1 MKVKETLKRIWFPV
15 VVVCVIALQAVGMG
29 NRPLAGDPGYGF
41 IMAERPLQPDTIHYR
56 NQFIG
61 NAAGKEDTTQFVLA
75 PIDTTPQLTARDT
88 IFPPD
93 SLKETDPFRYKYYVA
108 LLDSLTHKIV
118 VDSLKTAGD
127 TLDWPRID
135 SLYYLDSAIRKK
147 AEFDAWYAA
156 LSKTERKKYDF
167 EVKEKIKKHIA
178 DSVLNVKD
186 SLKAH
191 RDSVK
196 EATPRILETFAFPD
210 TLQYKRI
217 IQWTHEREF
226 HKMDVKQP
234 DTSYN
239 HWLHDYPFYRKDVN
253 ATWLGVAGSA
263 LQYYNWFNRTSEN
276 GVSFYNPYESWTY
289 STKTLPMY
297 NTKTPYTELA
307 YFGTIF
313 ANAQKESD
321 NLHILT
327 TQNIFP
333 ELNFTLE
340 YDRFGGNG
348 IMQGEKTTNKT
359 FVTSVN
365 YLGKRY
371 MMHTGYIHN
380 KVIRKENGGTSDN
393 SMVRDTTL
401 DAREYPINLNNASTD
416 LIRNTFFLDQQYR
429 IPFTFIRNIK
439 DRKIDKAFKDSLL
452 ASGDTARIDSLD
464 VFLARRRAAREAA
477 DTLGDNN
484 ITTAFIGHSSE
495 YSVFRKTY
503 ADQITDAAG
512 KAFYNDVFNYN
523 PTTSF
528 DSVRVMKLENRVFL
542 RLQPWSDDAIV
553 SKLNGGIGNRILSFY
568 TFDPT
573 FLKANTNTVWNSA
586 FVYAGVE
593 GQLRDYI
600 HWDATGD
607 YVFLGS
613 QMNDL
618 SVKANAR
625 LDLYPFRRARKSPV
639 SLNVHFETSLEEPE
653 YYYQHYYSNHYK
665 WDNDFGKISTTKIQG
680 SLNIPRW
687 RIGAR
692 VGYALLSGNV
702 YYDSTGVVRQNNS
715 PMSVLSA
722 SLDKNFALGPVHLDN
737 RLLFQISSDDE
748 VLPLPTLAVNS
759 RLYLQLNI
767 KKNIMQMQLG
777 AEGWYNT
784 KFYSPA
790 WNPAVGA
797 FYNQK
802 EEKYNNGPVIDAF
815 INVQWKR
822 ACIFVKLE
830 NIGNGWPMDKADYF
844 SAHHYIRTQTAFK
857 IGVYWPFYLQSS
869 SNKAVS
875 AGSGLSGGGGSS
887 SGGGFGGG
895 FSGFGGGGSGGSGG
909 FGGNNF

>member
-1 MKVKETLKRIWFPV
+1 MKVKEILKRIWFPV
-15 VVVCVIALQAVGMG
+15 VVVCVIALQAIGMG
-29 NRPLAGDPGYGF
+29 NRPLAGDPGYGY
-41 IMAERPLQPDTIHYR
+41 IIAERPLQPDTIHYR

-61 NAAGKEDTTQFVLA
+61 NAAAGKEDTSLFLA
-75 PIDTTPQLTARDT
+75 PIDTTPHLTARDT

-93 SLKETDPFRYKYYVA
+93 SLKDIDPFRYKYYVA
-108 LLDSLTHKIV
+108 ILDSLTHRIV

-127 TLDWPRID
+127 SLDWPKVD

-147 AEFDAWYAA
+147 AADAAWYAS
-156 LSKTERKKYDF
+156 LSKAERRKHDF

-186 SLKAH
+186 SLKAY

-196 EATPRILETFAFPD
+196 EATPRVLETFALPD
-210 TLQYKRI
+210 SLQYKRI

-226 HKMDVKQP
+226 HKMDVRQP

-239 HWLHDYPFYRKDVN
+239 HWFHDYPFYRKDVN

-263 LQYYNWFNRTSEN
+263 MQYYNWFNRTSEN
-276 GVSFYNPYESWTY
+276 GVSFYNPYEAWTY

-313 ANAQKESD
+313 ANSQKESD

-327 TQNIFP
+327 SQNIFP
-333 ELNFTLE
+333 ALNYTLE
-340 YDRFGGNG
+340 YNRFGGNG
-348 IMQGEKTTNKT
+348 IMQNEKTTNKT
-359 FVTSVN
+359 FVSSVN

-371 MMHTGYIHN
+371 MMHAGYIHN
-380 KVIRKENGGTSDN
+380 KVLRNENGGTSDN
-393 SMVRDTTL
+393 KMVSDTTL
-401 DAREYPINLNNASTD
+401 DAREYPVNLSNASSNI
-416 LIRNTFFLDQQYR
+416 IRNTLFLDQQYR
-429 IPFTFIRNIK
+429 IPFTFIRNIQN
-439 DRKIDKAFKDSLL
+439 RKIDKAFKDSILATGDSTKIASLGELL
-452 ASGDTARIDSLD
+452 AQRKEE
-464 VFLARRRAAREAA
+464 REAA

-495 YSVFRKTY
+495 YSVFRKSY
-503 ADQITDAAG
+503 EDQITDDVG
-512 KAFYNDVFNYN
+512 KSFYDNVFNYH

-542 RLQPWSDDAIV
+542 RLQPWADNAIV
-553 SKLNGGIGNRILSFY
+553 SKLNGGIGNRLLNFSV
-568 TFDPT
+568 FDPT
-573 FLKANTNTVWNSA
+573 FLKGTTNKIWNSA

-593 GQLRDYI
+593 GQLKDYI

-607 YVFLGS
+607 YVFLGD

-625 LDLYPFRRARKSPV
+625 LDLFPFRRARKSPV
-639 SLNVHFETSLEEPE
+639 SLDLHFETNLEEPE

-665 WDNDFGKISTTKIQG
+665 WDNEFGKISTTKIQG
-680 SLNIPRW
+680 GFSVPRW
-687 RIGAR
+687 RLGAK

-702 YYDSTGVVRQNNS
+702 YYDSTGVVRQNNN

-722 SLDKNFALGPVHLDN
+722 SLDKNFVLGPLHLDN
-737 RLLFQISSDDE
+737 RLLFQISSDQDII
-748 VLPLPTLAVNS
+748 PLPTLAVNA
-759 RLYLQLNI
+759 RWYLQFNV
-767 KKNIMQMQLG
+767 KRNIMQMQLG
-777 AEGWYNT
+777 AEAWYNT
-784 KFYSPA
+784 KYYSPG

-815 INVQWKR
+815 VNIQWKR
-822 ACIFVKLE
+822 ACIFVKVE
-830 NIGNGWPMDKADYF
+830 NVGKGWPMDKADYF
-844 SAHHYIRTQTAFK
+844 SAHHYIRTQTALK
-857 IGVYWPFYLQSS
+857 LGIYWPFYLQSS
-869 SNKAVS
+869 SNKTVS
-875 AGSGLSGGGGSS
+875 AGSGLSSGGGSS
-887 SGGGFGGG
+887 SGGGG
-895 FSGFGGGGSGGSGG
+895 GFGGGLNSLGSGGGRSFSGNG
-909 FGGNNF
+909 F

>member
-15 VVVCVIALQAVGMG
+15 VVVCVIALQAIGMG

-156 LSKTERKKYDF
+156 LSKMERKKYDF

-210 TLQYKRI
+210 SLQYKRI

-464 VFLARRRAAREAA
+464 VFLARRRAAREPP
-477 DTLGDNN
+477 TPSG
-484 ITTAFIGHSSE
+484 T
-495 YSVFRKTY
+495 
-503 ADQITDAAG
+503 
-512 KAFYNDVFNYN
+512 
-523 PTTSF
+523 TTS
-528 DSVRVMKLENRVFL
+528 
-542 RLQPWSDDAIV
+542 QPRS
-553 SKLNGGIGNRILSFY
+553 
-568 TFDPT
+568 
-573 FLKANTNTVWNSA
+573 
-586 FVYAGVE
+586 
-593 GQLRDYI
+593 
-600 HWDATGD
+600 
-607 YVFLGS
+607 
-613 QMNDL
+613 
-618 SVKANAR
+618 
-625 LDLYPFRRARKSPV
+625 
-639 SLNVHFETSLEEPE
+639 
-653 YYYQHYYSNHYK
+653 
-665 WDNDFGKISTTKIQG
+665 
-680 SLNIPRW
+680 
-687 RIGAR
+687 
-692 VGYALLSGNV
+692 
-702 YYDSTGVVRQNNS
+702 
-715 PMSVLSA
+715 
-722 SLDKNFALGPVHLDN
+722 
-737 RLLFQISSDDE
+737 
-748 VLPLPTLAVNS
+748 
-759 RLYLQLNI
+759 
-767 KKNIMQMQLG
+767 
-777 AEGWYNT
+777 
-784 KFYSPA
+784 
-790 WNPAVGA
+790 
-797 FYNQK
+797 
-802 EEKYNNGPVIDAF
+802 
-815 INVQWKR
+815 
-822 ACIFVKLE
+822 
-830 NIGNGWPMDKADYF
+830 
-844 SAHHYIRTQTAFK
+844 
-857 IGVYWPFYLQSS
+857 
-869 SNKAVS
+869 
-875 AGSGLSGGGGSS
+875 
-887 SGGGFGGG
+887 
-895 FSGFGGGGSGGSGG
+895 
-909 FGGNNF
+909 

>member
-1 MKVKETLKRIWFPV
+1 ML
-15 VVVCVIALQAVGMG
+15 VCVIALQTIGME
-29 NRPLAGDPGYGF
+29 NRAFHGDPGYGF
-41 IMAERPLQPDTIHYR
+41 VSEERQLRPDTIRYR

-61 NAAGKEDTTQFVLA
+61 KGNADTGKEDTAMFLA

-93 SLKETDPFRYKYYVA
+93 SLKDIDPFRYKYYVA
-108 LLDSLTHKIV
+108 ILDSLTHRTV
-118 VDSLKTAGD
+118 VDSLKSAGD
-127 TLDWPRID
+127 TLDWPKVD

-147 AEFDAWYAA
+147 AEFDAWYSG
-156 LSKTERKKYDF
+156 LSKTDRKKYDY
-167 EVKEKIKKHIA
+167 EIKEKAKKHIA
-178 DSVLNVKD
+178 DSILNVKD

-196 EATPRILETFAFPD
+196 EATPRILETFAVPD
-210 TLQYKRI
+210 SLKYKRI
-217 IQWTHEREF
+217 ISWTHGREF
-226 HKMDVKQP
+226 HKMDISEP

-239 HWLHDYPFYRKDVN
+239 HWVHDYPFYRKDVN

-263 LQYYNWFNRTSEN
+263 VQYYDWFNRSSEN
-276 GVSFYNPYESWTY
+276 GVSFYNPYEPWTY
-289 STKTLPMY
+289 SAKTLPMY

-307 YFGTIF
+307 YFGTLF
-313 ANAQKESD
+313 ADSQKESD

-327 TQNIFP
+327 TQNVFP

-348 IMQGEKTTNKT
+348 IMQGEKTANKT
-359 FVTSVN
+359 FVTSLN

-371 MMHTGYIHN
+371 LMHAGYIHN
-380 KVIRKENGGTSDN
+380 KVNRQENGGTSDN

-401 DAREYPINLNNASTD
+401 DAREFPVNLSNASSSV
-416 LIRNTFFLDQQYR
+416 IRNTFFIDQQYR
-429 IPFTFIRNIK
+429 IPFTFIRDLKN
-439 DRKIDKAFKDSLL
+439 RKIDKAFRDSVL
-452 ASGDTARIDSLD
+452 ASGDSTIIDSLD
-464 VFLARRRAAREAA
+464 FFLAKRKEDREAA
-477 DTLGDNN
+477 DTLGDTNV
-484 ITTAFIGHSSE
+484 TTAFIGHSSE

-503 ADQITDAAG
+503 KDQITDDIG
-512 KAFYNDVFNYN
+512 RRFYNNIFNYS
-523 PTTSF
+523 PTNSF

-542 RLQPWSDDAIV
+542 RLRPWSDNAII
-553 SKLNGGIGNRILSFY
+553 SKLNGGIGNRILSYY
-568 TFDPT
+568 TLDPT
-573 FLKANTNTVWNSA
+573 FLKGTANTVWNSA

-593 GQLRDYI
+593 GQLKDYI
-600 HWDATGD
+600 HWDANGD

-639 SLNVHFETSLEEPE
+639 TLGIHFETNLEEPE
-653 YYYQHYYSNHYK
+653 YYYQHYYSNHFK
-665 WDNDFGKISTTKIQG
+665 WDNDFDKISTTKIQG
-680 SLNIPRW
+680 SLDVPRW
-687 RIGAR
+687 KVGAK

-722 SLDKNFALGPVHLDN
+722 SLNKDFALGPVRLDN
-737 RLLFQISSDDE
+737 RLLFQVSSNED
-748 VLPLPTLAVNS
+748 VLPLPALAVNS
-759 RLYLQLNI
+759 RLYLLLNI
-767 KKNIMQMQLG
+767 KRNIMQMQIG

-844 SAHHYIRTQTAFK
+844 SAHHYIRTQSAIK
-857 IGVYWPFYLQSS
+857 LGIYWPFYLQPD
-869 SNKAVS
+869 SNKAVN
-875 AGSGLSGGGGSS
+875 AGAGLSGGGRS
-887 SGGGFGGG
+887 
-895 FSGFGGGGSGGSGG
+895 GGGSGGGLGG
-909 FGGNNF
+909 GLNSFRGGGGGGSAF

>member
-1 MKVKETLKRIWFPV
+1 M
-15 VVVCVIALQAVGMG
+15 VVCVIALQTIGMEK
-29 NRPLAGDPGYGF
+29 RAFSGDPGYGF
-41 IMAERPLQPDTIHYR
+41 VSAERQLRPDTIRYR

-61 NAAGKEDTTQFVLA
+61 KGNADSGTEDTSLFLA
-75 PIDTTPQLTARDT
+75 PIDTTPRLTARDT

-93 SLKETDPFRYKYYVA
+93 SLKDIDPFRYKYYVA
-108 LLDSLTHKIV
+108 ILDSLTHRTV
-118 VDSLKTAGD
+118 VDSLKSAGD
-127 TLDWPRID
+127 TLDWPKVD
-135 SLYYLDSAIRKK
+135 SLYHLDSAIRKK
-147 AEFDAWYAA
+147 AEFDAWYSG
-156 LSKTERKKYDF
+156 LSKTDRKKYDY
-167 EVKEKIKKHIA
+167 EIKEKAKKHIA
-178 DSVLNVKD
+178 DSILNVRD

-196 EATPRILETFAFPD
+196 EAAPRILETFAVPD
-210 TLQYKRI
+210 SLKYKRI
-217 IQWTHEREF
+217 ISWTHGREF
-226 HKMDVKQP
+226 HKMDISEP

-239 HWLHDYPFYRKDVN
+239 YWVHDYPVYRRDVN

-263 LQYYNWFNRTSEN
+263 VQYYDWFNRSSEN
-276 GVSFYNPYESWTY
+276 GVSFYNPYEAWTY
-289 STKTLPMY
+289 SAKTLPMY

-307 YFGTIF
+307 YFGTLF
-313 ANAQKESD
+313 ADSQKESD

-348 IMQGEKTTNKT
+348 IMQGEKTANKT
-359 FVTSVN
+359 FAASLN

-371 MMHTGYIHN
+371 MMHAGYIHN
-380 KVIRKENGGTSDN
+380 KVNRQENGGTSDN

-401 DAREYPINLNNASTD
+401 DAREFPVNLNNASSSV
-416 LIRNTFFLDQQYR
+416 IRNTFFIDQQYR
-429 IPFTFIRNIK
+429 IPFTFIRDFKN
-439 DRKIDKAFKDSLL
+439 RKTDKAFRDSVL
-452 ASGDTARIDSLD
+452 ASGDSTIIDSLD
-464 VFLARRRAAREAA
+464 FFLAKRKEDREAV
-477 DTLGDNN
+477 DTLGDTNV
-484 ITTAFIGHSSE
+484 TTAFIGHSSE

-503 ADQITDAAG
+503 LDQITDDIG
-512 KAFYNDVFNYN
+512 RRFYNNIFNYS
-523 PTTSF
+523 PTNSF

-542 RLQPWSDDAIV
+542 RLRPWSDNAII
-553 SKLNGGIGNRILSFY
+553 SKLNGGIGNRILSYY
-568 TFDPT
+568 TLDPT
-573 FLKANTNTVWNSA
+573 FLKGTENTVWNSA

-593 GQLRDYI
+593 GQLKDYI
-600 HWDATGD
+600 HWDANGD

-625 LDLYPFRRARKSPV
+625 LELFPFRRARKSPV
-639 SLNVHFETSLEEPE
+639 TLDIHFETNLEEPE
-653 YYYQHYYSNHYK
+653 HYYQHYYSNHFR

-680 SLNIPRW
+680 SLNVPRW
-687 RIGAR
+687 KVGAK

-722 SLDKNFALGPVHLDN
+722 SLNKDFALGPVRLDN
-737 RLLFQISSDDE
+737 RLLFQVSSNED
-748 VLPLPTLAVNS
+748 VLPLPALAVNS
-759 RLYLQLNI
+759 RLYLLLNI
-767 KKNIMQMQLG
+767 KRDIMQMQIG

-830 NIGNGWPMDKADYF
+830 NIGNGWPMDKVDYF
-844 SAHHYIRTQTAFK
+844 SAHHYIRTQSAIK
-857 IGVYWPFYLQSS
+857 LGMYWPFYLQPD
-869 SNKAVS
+869 SNKAVN
-875 AGSGLSGGGGSS
+875 AGAGLSGGGR
-887 SGGGFGGG
+887 SGGGSGGG
-895 FSGFGGGGSGGSGG
+895 LNSFRGGGGSGST
-909 FGGNNF
+909 F

>member
-1 MKVKETLKRIWFPV
+1 MKVKDILRRIWFPA
-15 VVVCVIALQAVGMG
+15 VVVCVIALQAIGMG

-41 IMAERPLQPDTIHYR
+41 VMAERPLRLDTIHYR

-61 NAAGKEDTTQFVLA
+61 NAAGKEDTTRFILS

-93 SLKETDPFRYKYYVA
+93 SLKGIDPFRYKYYVA
-108 LLDSLTHKIV
+108 ILDSLTHRIV

-127 TLDWPRID
+127 SLDWPKVD

-147 AEFDAWYAA
+147 AEFDAWYAG
-156 LSKTERKKYDF
+156 LSKTDRKKYDF
-167 EVKEKIKKHIA
+167 EVKEKLKKHMA

-186 SLKAH
+186 SLKAR

-210 TLQYKRI
+210 SLQYKRI

-226 HKMDVKQP
+226 HKMDIREP

-239 HWLHDYPFYRKDVN
+239 YWIHDYPFYRKDVN

-263 LQYYNWFNRTSEN
+263 LQYYNWFNRASEN
-276 GVSFYNPYESWTY
+276 GVSFYTPYEAWTY
-289 STKTLPMY
+289 SAKTLPMY

-340 YDRFGGNG
+340 YNRFGGNG

-359 FVTSVN
+359 FVASTN

-371 MMHTGYIHN
+371 MMHAGYIHN
-380 KVIRKENGGTSDN
+380 KVIRNENGGTSDN

-401 DAREYPINLNNASTD
+401 DAREYPINLSNASNTI
-416 LIRNTFFLDQQYR
+416 IRNTLFLDQQYR
-429 IPFTFIRNIK
+429 IPFTFIRSLK
-439 DRKIDKAFKDSLL
+439 DRKADKAFKDNLL

-464 VFLARRRAAREAA
+464 VLLSRRRAEREAA
-477 DTLGDNN
+477 DTLGDDK

-523 PTTSF
+523 PTASF

-553 SKLNGGIGNRILSFY
+553 SKLNGGVGNRILSYY

-573 FLKANTNTVWNSA
+573 FLKGNANTVWNSA

-593 GQLRDYI
+593 GQLKDYI

-639 SLNVHFETSLEEPE
+639 TLNVHFETSLEEPE
-653 YYYQHYYSNHYK
+653 YYYQHYYSNHFK

-737 RLLFQISSDDE
+737 RLLFQVSSNEE
-748 VLPLPTLAVNS
+748 VLPLPALAVNS

-784 KFYSPA
+784 KYYSPA

-815 INVQWKR
+815 VNVQWKR
-822 ACIFVKLE
+822 ACIFLKLE
-830 NIGNGWPMDKADYF
+830 NVGNGWPMDKADYF

-857 IGVYWPFYLQSS
+857 IGVYWPFYLQPS
-869 SNKAVS
+869 SNKAVNAS
-875 AGSGLSGGGGSS
+875 SGLSGGGGSS

-895 FSGFGGGGSGGSGG
+895 LSGFSGGGSGGFS
-909 FGGNNF
+909 GNNF

>member
-1 MKVKETLKRIWFPV
+1 ML
-15 VVVCVIALQAVGMG
+15 VCVIALQTIGME
-29 NRPLAGDPGYGF
+29 NRAFHGDPGYGF
-41 IMAERPLQPDTIHYR
+41 VSAERQLRPDTIRYR

-61 NAAGKEDTTQFVLA
+61 KGNADTGKEDTAMFLA

-93 SLKETDPFRYKYYVA
+93 SLKDIDPFRYKYYVA
-108 LLDSLTHKIV
+108 ILDSLTHRTV
-118 VDSLKTAGD
+118 VDSLKSAGD
-127 TLDWPRID
+127 TLDWPKVD

-147 AEFDAWYAA
+147 AEFDAWYSG
-156 LSKTERKKYDF
+156 LSKTDRKKYDY
-167 EVKEKIKKHIA
+167 EIKEKAKKHIA
-178 DSVLNVKD
+178 DSILNVKD

-196 EATPRILETFAFPD
+196 EATPRILETFAVPD
-210 TLQYKRI
+210 SLKYKRI
-217 IQWTHEREF
+217 ISWTHGREF
-226 HKMDVKQP
+226 HKMDISEP

-239 HWLHDYPFYRKDVN
+239 HWVHDYPFYRKDVN

-263 LQYYNWFNRTSEN
+263 VQYYDWFNRSSEN
-276 GVSFYNPYESWTY
+276 GVSFYNPYEPWTY
-289 STKTLPMY
+289 SAKTLPMY

-307 YFGTIF
+307 YFGTLF
-313 ANAQKESD
+313 ADSQKESD

-327 TQNIFP
+327 TQNVFP

-359 FVTSVN
+359 FVTSLN

-371 MMHTGYIHN
+371 LMHAGYIHN
-380 KVIRKENGGTSDN
+380 KVNRQENGGTSDN

-401 DAREYPINLNNASTD
+401 DAREFPVNLSNASSSV
-416 LIRNTFFLDQQYR
+416 IRNTFFIDQQYR
-429 IPFTFIRNIK
+429 IPFTFIRDLKN
-439 DRKIDKAFKDSLL
+439 RKIDKAFRDSVL
-452 ASGDTARIDSLD
+452 ASGDSTRIDSLD
-464 VFLARRRAAREAA
+464 FFLAKRKEDREAA
-477 DTLGDNN
+477 DTLGDTNV
-484 ITTAFIGHSSE
+484 TTAFIGHSSE

-503 ADQITDAAG
+503 KDQITDDIG
-512 KAFYNDVFNYN
+512 RRFYNNIFNYS
-523 PTTSF
+523 PTNSF

-542 RLQPWSDDAIV
+542 RLRPWSDNAII
-553 SKLNGGIGNRILSFY
+553 SKLNGGIGNRILSYY
-568 TFDPT
+568 TLDPT
-573 FLKANTNTVWNSA
+573 FLKGTANTVWNSA

-593 GQLRDYI
+593 GQLKDYI
-600 HWDATGD
+600 HWDANGD

-639 SLNVHFETSLEEPE
+639 TLGIHFETNLEEPE
-653 YYYQHYYSNHYK
+653 YYYQHYYSNHFK

-680 SLNIPRW
+680 SLDVPRW
-687 RIGAR
+687 KVGAK

-722 SLDKNFALGPVHLDN
+722 SLNKDFALGPVRLDN
-737 RLLFQISSDDE
+737 RLLFQVSSNED
-748 VLPLPTLAVNS
+748 VLPLPALAVNS
-759 RLYLQLNI
+759 RLYLLLNI
-767 KKNIMQMQLG
+767 KRNIMQMQIG

-844 SAHHYIRTQTAFK
+844 SAHHYIRTQSAIK
-857 IGVYWPFYLQSS
+857 LGIYWPFYLQPD
-869 SNKAVS
+869 SNKAVN
-875 AGSGLSGGGGSS
+875 AGAGLSGGGRS
-887 SGGGFGGG
+887 
-895 FSGFGGGGSGGSGG
+895 GGGSGGGLNSFRGG
-909 FGGNNF
+909 GGGGSAF

>member
-1 MKVKETLKRIWFPV
+1 MKETLKRIWFPM
-15 VVVCVIALQAVGMG
+15 VVVCVIALQAIGMG
-29 NRPLAGDPGYGF
+29 NRPFAGDPGYGF
-41 IMAERPLQPDTIHYR
+41 VSAERPLPPDTIHYR

-61 NAAGKEDTTQFVLA
+61 NAAAGKEDTSFFLA
-75 PIDTTPQLTARDT
+75 PIDTTPHLTARDT

-93 SLKETDPFRYKYYVA
+93 SLRDIDPFRYKYYVA
-108 LLDSLTHKIV
+108 ILDSLTHRIV

-127 TLDWPRID
+127 SLDWPKVD
-135 SLYYLDSAIRKK
+135 SLYRLDSAIRKK
-147 AEFDAWYAA
+147 AEFDAWYAS
-156 LSKTERKKYDF
+156 LTKTERKKYDF
-167 EVKEKIKKHIA
+167 AVKEKLKKHLA

-196 EATPRILETFAFPD
+196 EATPRILETFAVPD
-210 TLQYKRI
+210 SLQYKRI

-226 HKMDVKQP
+226 HKMDIREP

-263 LQYYNWFNRTSEN
+263 LQYYNWFNRASEN
-276 GVSFYNPYESWTY
+276 GVSFYTPYEAWTY
-289 STKTLPMY
+289 SAKTLPMY

-348 IMQGEKTTNKT
+348 IMQDEKTTNKT
-359 FVTSVN
+359 FVASTN

-371 MMHTGYIHN
+371 MMHAGYIHN
-380 KVIRKENGGTSDN
+380 KIIRSENGGTSDN

-401 DAREYPINLNNASTD
+401 DAREYPVFLNDASTSV
-416 LIRNTFFLDQQYR
+416 IRNTYFLDQQYR
-429 IPFTFIRNIK
+429 IPFTFIKNLRDK
-439 DRKIDKAFKDSLL
+439 KIDKALKDSIL
-452 ASGDTARIDSLD
+452 ASGDSVRIASMDSI
-464 VFLARRRAAREAA
+464 LAQSRAERAAA
-477 DTLGDNN
+477 DTLGDNRV
-484 ITTAFIGHSSE
+484 TTAFIGHSSE
-495 YSVFRKTY
+495 YSMFRKSY
-503 ADQITDAAG
+503 EDKITDDAG
-512 KAFYNDVFNYN
+512 RKFYNNVFNYN
-523 PTTSF
+523 PTNSF
-528 DSVRVMKLENRVFL
+528 DSVSVMKLENRVFL

-553 SKLNGGIGNRILSFY
+553 SKLNGGIGNRILRYSSL
-568 TFDPT
+568 DPT
-573 FLKANTNTVWNSA
+573 FLRGTTNTVWNSA

-593 GQLRDYI
+593 GQLKNFI

-607 YVFLGS
+607 YVFLGD
-613 QMNDL
+613 QMNDM

-625 LDLYPFRRARKSPV
+625 FDIYPFRRARKSPV
-639 SLNVHFETSLEEPE
+639 SLNVRFETSLEEPE
-653 YYYQHYYSNHYK
+653 FYYQHYYSNHYK

-687 RIGAR
+687 KIGAQ

-715 PMSVLSA
+715 PMSVISA
-722 SLDKNFALGPVHLDN
+722 SLDKNFVLGPVHLDN
-737 RLLFQISSDDE
+737 RLLFQISSDDD

-815 INVQWKR
+815 VNVQWKR

-830 NIGNGWPMDKADYF
+830 NVGNGWPMDKADYF

-857 IGVYWPFYLQSS
+857 IGVYWPFYLQPN
-869 SNKAVS
+869 SNKAVQ
-875 AGSGLSGGGGSS
+875 AGSGLSSGGGRS
-887 SGGGFGGG
+887 SGGSGRSGGMSS
-895 FSGFGGGGSGGSGG
+895 FGGSGGRG
-909 FGGNNF
+909 FSSNSF

>member
-1 MKVKETLKRIWFPV
+1 M
-15 VVVCVIALQAVGMG
+15 VVVCVIALQAIGMG
-29 NRPLAGDPGYGF
+29 NRPFAGDPGYGF
-41 IMAERPLQPDTIHYR
+41 VSAERPLPPDTIHYR

-61 NAAGKEDTTQFVLA
+61 NAAAGKEDTSFFLA
-75 PIDTTPQLTARDT
+75 PIDTTQHLTARDT

-93 SLKETDPFRYKYYVA
+93 SLRDIDPFRYKYYVA
-108 LLDSLTHKIV
+108 ILDSLTHRIV

-127 TLDWPRID
+127 SLDWPKVD

-147 AEFDAWYAA
+147 AEFDAWYAS
-156 LSKTERKKYDF
+156 LSKAERKKHDF

-186 SLKAH
+186 SLKAY

-196 EATPRILETFAFPD
+196 EATPRVLETFALPD
-210 TLQYKRI
+210 SLQYKRI
-217 IQWTHEREF
+217 IRWTHEREF
-226 HKMDVKQP
+226 HKMDISEP

-239 HWLHDYPFYRKDVN
+239 HWFHDYPFYRKDVN

-263 LQYYNWFNRTSEN
+263 MQYYNWFNRTSEN
-276 GVSFYNPYESWTY
+276 GVSFYTPYESWTY
-289 STKTLPMY
+289 SAKTLPMY

-313 ANAQKESD
+313 ANSQKESD

-327 TQNIFP
+327 SQNIFP
-333 ELNFTLE
+333 ALNYTLE
-340 YDRFGGNG
+340 YNRFGGNG
-348 IMQGEKTTNKT
+348 IMQNEKTTNKT
-359 FVTSVN
+359 FVASVN

-371 MMHTGYIHN
+371 LMHTGYIHN
-380 KVIRKENGGTSDN
+380 KVLRNENGGTSDN
-393 SMVRDTTL
+393 KMVSDTTL
-401 DAREYPINLNNASTD
+401 DAREYPVNLSNASSNI
-416 LIRNTFFLDQQYR
+416 IRNTLFLDQQYR
-429 IPFTFIRNIK
+429 IPFTFIRNLQ
-439 DRKIDKAFKDSLL
+439 DRKLDKAFKDSIIALGDSTKIASLGELL
-452 ASGDTARIDSLD
+452 AQRKEE
-464 VFLARRRAAREAA
+464 RAAA

-495 YSVFRKTY
+495 YSVFRKSY
-503 ADQITDAAG
+503 EDQITDDAG
-512 KAFYNDVFNYN
+512 KSFYDNVFNYH

-542 RLQPWSDDAIV
+542 RLQPWADNAIV
-553 SKLNGGIGNRILSFY
+553 SKLNGGIGNRILNFSV
-568 TFDPT
+568 FDPT
-573 FLKANTNTVWNSA
+573 FLKGTTNKIWNSA

-593 GQLRDYI
+593 GQLKNYI

-607 YVFLGS
+607 YVFLGD

-639 SLNVHFETSLEEPE
+639 SLDVHFETNLEEPE

-665 WDNDFGKISTTKIQG
+665 WDNEFGKISTTKIQG
-680 SLNIPRW
+680 GFSIPRW
-687 RIGAR
+687 RLGAR

-702 YYDSTGVVRQNNS
+702 YYDSTGVIRQNNNA
-715 PMSVLSA
+715 MSVLSA
-722 SLDKNFALGPVHLDN
+722 SLDKNFALGPLHLDN
-737 RLLFQISSDDE
+737 RLLFQISSDQD
-748 VLPLPTLAVNS
+748 VIPLPTLAVNA
-759 RLYLQLNI
+759 RWYLQLNV
-767 KKNIMQMQLG
+767 KRNVMQMQLG
-777 AEGWYNT
+777 AEAWYNT
-784 KFYSPA
+784 KYYSPG

-815 INVQWKR
+815 VNIQWKR
-822 ACIFVKLE
+822 ACIFVKVE
-830 NIGNGWPMDKADYF
+830 NVGKGWPMDKADYF
-844 SAHHYIRTQTAFK
+844 SAHHYIRTQTALK
-857 IGVYWPFYLQSS
+857 LGIYWPFYLQSS

-887 SGGGFGGG
+887 GGSG
-895 FSGFGGGGSGGSGG
+895 SGFGGGLGSGGGRG
-909 FGGNNF
+909 FSSNTF

>member
-1 MKVKETLKRIWFPV
+1 MKVKEILKRIWFPV
-15 VVVCVIALQAVGMG
+15 VVVCVIALQAIGMG
-29 NRPLAGDPGYGF
+29 NRPLAGDPGYGY
-41 IMAERPLQPDTIHYR
+41 IIAERPLQPDTIHYR

-61 NAAGKEDTTQFVLA
+61 NAAAGKEDTSLFLA
-75 PIDTTPQLTARDT
+75 PIDTTPHLTARDT

-93 SLKETDPFRYKYYVA
+93 SLKDIDPFRYKYYVA
-108 LLDSLTHKIV
+108 ILDSLTHRIV

-127 TLDWPRID
+127 SLDWPKVD

-147 AEFDAWYAA
+147 AEFDAWYAS
-156 LSKTERKKYDF
+156 LSKAERRKHDF

-186 SLKAH
+186 SLKAY

-196 EATPRILETFAFPD
+196 EATPRVLETFALPD
-210 TLQYKRI
+210 SLQYKRI

-226 HKMDVKQP
+226 HKMDVRQP

-239 HWLHDYPFYRKDVN
+239 HWFHDYPFYRKDVN

-263 LQYYNWFNRTSEN
+263 MQYYNWFNRTSEN
-276 GVSFYNPYESWTY
+276 GVSFYNPYEAWTY

-313 ANAQKESD
+313 ANSQKESD

-327 TQNIFP
+327 SQNIFP
-333 ELNFTLE
+333 ALNYTLE
-340 YDRFGGNG
+340 YNRFGGNG
-348 IMQGEKTTNKT
+348 IMQNEKTTNKT
-359 FVTSVN
+359 FVSSVN

-371 MMHTGYIHN
+371 MMHAGYIHN
-380 KVIRKENGGTSDN
+380 KVLRNENGGTSDN
-393 SMVRDTTL
+393 KMVSDTTL
-401 DAREYPINLNNASTD
+401 DAREYPVNLSNASSNI
-416 LIRNTFFLDQQYR
+416 IRNTLFLDQQYR
-429 IPFTFIRNIK
+429 IPFTFIKNIHN
-439 DRKIDKAFKDSLL
+439 RKIDKAFKDSIIATGDSTKIASLGELL
-452 ASGDTARIDSLD
+452 AQRKEE
-464 VFLARRRAAREAA
+464 REAA

-495 YSVFRKTY
+495 YSVFRKSY
-503 ADQITDAAG
+503 EDQITDDVG
-512 KAFYNDVFNYN
+512 KSFYDNVFNYH

-542 RLQPWSDDAIV
+542 RLQPWADNAIV
-553 SKLNGGIGNRILSFY
+553 SKLNGGIGNRLLNFSV
-568 TFDPT
+568 FDPT
-573 FLKANTNTVWNSA
+573 FLKGTTNKIWNSA

-593 GQLRDYI
+593 GQLKDYI

-607 YVFLGS
+607 YVFLGD

-625 LDLYPFRRARKSPV
+625 LDLFPFRRARKSPV
-639 SLNVHFETSLEEPE
+639 SLDLHFETNLEEPE

-665 WDNDFGKISTTKIQG
+665 WDNEFGKISTTKIQG
-680 SLNIPRW
+680 GFSVPRW
-687 RIGAR
+687 RLGAK

-702 YYDSTGVVRQNNS
+702 YYDSTGVVRQNNN

-722 SLDKNFALGPVHLDN
+722 SLDKNFVLGPLHLDN
-737 RLLFQISSDDE
+737 RLLFQISSDQDII
-748 VLPLPTLAVNS
+748 PLPTLAVNA
-759 RLYLQLNI
+759 RWYLQLNV
-767 KKNIMQMQLG
+767 KRNIMQMQLG
-777 AEGWYNT
+777 AEAWYNT
-784 KFYSPA
+784 KYYSPG

-815 INVQWKR
+815 VNIQWKR
-822 ACIFVKLE
+822 ACIFVKVE
-830 NIGNGWPMDKADYF
+830 NVGKGWPMDKADYF
-844 SAHHYIRTQTAFK
+844 SAHHYIRTQTALK
-857 IGVYWPFYLQSS
+857 LGIYWPFYLQSS
-869 SNKAVS
+869 SNKTVS
-875 AGSGLSGGGGSS
+875 AGSGLSSGGGNSS
-887 SGGGFGGG
+887 GGGGGFGGG
-895 FSGFGGGGSGGSGG
+895 LNSLGSGGGRSFSGNG
-909 FGGNNF
+909 F

>member
-1 MKVKETLKRIWFPV
+1 ML
-15 VVVCVIALQAVGMG
+15 VCVIALQTIGME
-29 NRPLAGDPGYGF
+29 NRAFHGDPGYGF
-41 IMAERPLQPDTIHYR
+41 VSAERQLRPDTIRYR

-61 NAAGKEDTTQFVLA
+61 KGNADTGKEDTAMFLA

-93 SLKETDPFRYKYYVA
+93 SLKDIDPFRYKYYVA
-108 LLDSLTHKIV
+108 ILDSLTHRTV
-118 VDSLKTAGD
+118 VDSLKSAGD
-127 TLDWPRID
+127 TLDWPKVD

-147 AEFDAWYAA
+147 AEFDAWYSG
-156 LSKTERKKYDF
+156 LSKTDRKKYDY
-167 EVKEKIKKHIA
+167 EIKEKAKKHIA
-178 DSVLNVKD
+178 DSILNVKD

-196 EATPRILETFAFPD
+196 EATPRILETFAVPD
-210 TLQYKRI
+210 SLKYKRI
-217 IQWTHEREF
+217 ISWTHGREF
-226 HKMDVKQP
+226 HKMDISEP

-239 HWLHDYPFYRKDVN
+239 HWVHDYPFYRKDVN

-263 LQYYNWFNRTSEN
+263 VQYYDWFNRSSEN
-276 GVSFYNPYESWTY
+276 GVSFYNPYEPWTY
-289 STKTLPMY
+289 SAKTLPMY

-307 YFGTIF
+307 YFGTLF
-313 ANAQKESD
+313 ADSQKESD

-327 TQNIFP
+327 TQNVFP

-348 IMQGEKTTNKT
+348 IMQGEKTANKT
-359 FVTSVN
+359 FVTSLN

-371 MMHTGYIHN
+371 LMHAGYIHN
-380 KVIRKENGGTSDN
+380 KVNRQENGGTSDN

-401 DAREYPINLNNASTD
+401 DAREFPVNLSNASSSV
-416 LIRNTFFLDQQYR
+416 IRNTFFIDQQYR
-429 IPFTFIRNIK
+429 IPFTFIRDLKN
-439 DRKIDKAFKDSLL
+439 RKIDKAFRDSVL
-452 ASGDTARIDSLD
+452 ASGDSTIIDSLD
-464 VFLARRRAAREAA
+464 FFLAKRKEDREAA
-477 DTLGDNN
+477 DTLGDTNV
-484 ITTAFIGHSSE
+484 TTAFIGHSSE

-503 ADQITDAAG
+503 KDQITDDIG
-512 KAFYNDVFNYN
+512 RRFYNNIFNYS
-523 PTTSF
+523 PTNSF

-542 RLQPWSDDAIV
+542 RLRPWSDNAII
-553 SKLNGGIGNRILSFY
+553 SKLNGGIGNRILSYY
-568 TFDPT
+568 TLDPT
-573 FLKANTNTVWNSA
+573 FLKGTANTVWNSA

-593 GQLRDYI
+593 GQLKDYI
-600 HWDATGD
+600 HWDANGD

-639 SLNVHFETSLEEPE
+639 TLGIHFETNLEEPE
-653 YYYQHYYSNHYK
+653 YYYQHYYSNHFK
-665 WDNDFGKISTTKIQG
+665 WDNDFDKISTTKIQG
-680 SLNIPRW
+680 SLDVPRW
-687 RIGAR
+687 KVGAK

-722 SLDKNFALGPVHLDN
+722 SLNKDFALGPVRLDN
-737 RLLFQISSDDE
+737 RLLFQVSSNED
-748 VLPLPTLAVNS
+748 VLPLPALAVNS
-759 RLYLQLNI
+759 RLYLLLNI
-767 KKNIMQMQLG
+767 KRNIMQMQIG

-844 SAHHYIRTQTAFK
+844 SAHHYIRTQSAIK
-857 IGVYWPFYLQSS
+857 LGIYWPFYLQPD
-869 SNKAVS
+869 SNKAVN
-875 AGSGLSGGGGSS
+875 AGAGLSGGGRS
-887 SGGGFGGG
+887 
-895 FSGFGGGGSGGSGG
+895 GGGSGGGLGG
-909 FGGNNF
+909 GLNSFRGGGGGGSAF